1 MSQKKQNK
9 SLKRVLILAS
19 GLAFFSSTAFA
30 IVSMFTSSSSH
41 SQDTPQTATL
51 SLEQQLQQQA
61 EGYEIVL
68 KREPNNPTAL
78 QGLIL
83 SQQRLD
89 IFYAREL
96 QKEPNNAELLQKIA
110 DRQEAKQQTCQDLA
124 SSYQETLQKEPDNPF
139 VLESLLTLRIQLRD
153 AKGAIAPLE
162 KLIELYPDRQQY
174 QKTLNIVKQQIA
186 AEAENKE

>member
-30 IVSMFTSSSSH
+30 IASMFTSSSH

-96 QKEPNNAELLQKIA
+96 QKEPNNGELLQKIA
-110 DRQEAKQQTCQDLA
+110 DRQQAKQQTYQDLA
-124 SSYQETLQKEPDNPF
+124 SSYQETLQKDPDNPF

-174 QKTLNIVKQQIA
+174 QNTLNIVKQQIA